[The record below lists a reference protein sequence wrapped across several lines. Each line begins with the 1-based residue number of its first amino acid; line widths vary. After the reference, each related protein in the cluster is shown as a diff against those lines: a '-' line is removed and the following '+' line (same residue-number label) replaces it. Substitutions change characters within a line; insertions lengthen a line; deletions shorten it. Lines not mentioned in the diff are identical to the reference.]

1 MKRRFD
7 SEDDS
12 GDESDG
18 GEEPM
23 IQLIL
28 QDLPGSV
35 SYEHASSLLHSMAA
49 SKNILF
55 WNLRGELMRHQRRI
69 PKTNMTELL
78 EYVLLPFNEDLPRPH
93 GLNSFIEG
101 LAELKINKAW
111 IGNNLIASE
120 ILDEEEPE
128 EMSESESEENPESES
143 EEASESESEEIPE
156 SESEENPES
165 EESEEKTVKKSHC
178 SYCQNPNID
187 VKKTVECPI
196 CKWEDMITYPVKLKK
211 LVRCSICRHR
221 FILNFKTAGRQFKK
235 CDQCKTLIAYPKEGQ
250 EEEVYD
256 LE

>member
-7 SEDDS
+7 SEDDSVDS

-69 PKTNMTELL
+69 PKTNMAEIL

-128 EMSESESEENPESES
+128 ETSESESEENPESES
-143 EEASESESEEIPE
+143 EEAPESESEENPE

-165 EESEEKTVKKSHC
+165 EEETVKKKHC
-178 SYCQNPNID
+178 RYCQNPNID
-187 VKKTVECPI
+187 LKRTVECPK
-196 CKWEDMITYPVKLKK
+196 CKWEDIITCPVKLKK
-211 LVRCSICRHR
+211 PVRCSICRHR
-221 FILNFKTAGRQFKK
+221 FILNFKTAGRRFKK
-235 CDQCKTLIAYPKEGQ
+235 CDQCKTLIHSKDG

-256 LE
+256 L